1 MTASIQRFNRLKA
14 STAIDIETKAMQNII
29 DSTSKRLAKG
39 KPAGNMT
46 VESDSNWKSRQ
57 TIAAA
62 IACGLFVCSCASPG
76 IKRLDQPLAS
86 SPLVGD
92 LINSNRLTPG
102 TRAVLGGGEQIRAY
116 RRDPAQAISALRED
130 LGPAPT
136 GAERLALIE
145 LCSDTGDRLA
155 DEDSRAAVGYHLAAA
170 ELAFEPAIAAAGSGK
185 SDDAPLAAAY
195 NHSAG
200 RVATIL
206 FNSAYSWNKSATF
219 AGPWKNYRLRYRSSG
234 ASSIDPAEYD
244 SLESADR
251 IELRN
256 YEMERIRSEGIGAA
270 MIVHR
275 KGTDKRREKNPFLS
289 PIGMTVPVNA
299 LLDFGRGGGEVELRL
314 TDLLLTNTVAVRGR
328 KLPAAADL
336 TVPLVVQADYDV
348 DRKAGFKAMTHPDKY
363 LDHTGLYQLEPFRPD
378 QIPIILVHGLMS
390 NPEIWLEALNEL
402 RADPKLRDKYQ
413 LMVFRYSTG
422 FPIVY
427 NSAFLRERLQ
437 QFQER
442 YDPGRRNP
450 HFRQM
455 ILVGHS
461 MGGVLSN
468 AQVRPSGNVFKD
480 FLFDRPIEDLD
491 DLTEEQKR
499 TVRDILIFEA
509 NPNVSRVI
517 CLAAPHR
524 GSNIATSPIGNLGHK
539 LVSFPRE
546 IFMDRSLVDI
556 EGLTEA
562 GREVIEDR
570 PDSVRG
576 LKPGSP
582 VLTAILENPV
592 RDGVAV
598 HSIIGRHKPEQSLE
612 ESSDTVVPYTSAHL
626 DEAVSEKVVHATHT
640 TICKHPEA
648 VEEMRRILYRHA
660 GLGTPRESE

>member
-1 MTASIQRFNRLKA
+1 
-14 STAIDIETKAMQNII
+14 MQNII
-29 DSTSKRLAKG
+29 DFTSTRLAKG

-46 VESDSNWKSRQ
+46 AESGSKRKSRQ
-57 TIAAA
+57 NIAGAV
-62 IACGLFVCSCASPG
+62 ACGLLVCSCASPG

-92 LINSNRLTPG
+92 LVNSNRLTPG
-102 TRAVLGGGEQIRAY
+102 TQAILREGERKRAY

-130 LGPAPT
+130 VGPSPT
-136 GAERLALIE
+136 AAERLALVE
-145 LCSDTGDRLA
+145 LCSDTGHRLT
-155 DEDSRAAVGYHLAAA
+155 DEDSRAAVGYYLAAA

-185 SDDAPLAAAY
+185 STDAPLAAAY

-200 RVATIL
+200 QVATIL
-206 FNSAYSWNKSATF
+206 FNSGHSWSKSATF

-234 ASSIDPAEYD
+234 AASIDPTDYD
-244 SLESADR
+244 SLEAADR

-256 YEMERIRSEGIGAA
+256 YEMERLRSEGIGAA

-275 KGTDKRREKNPFLS
+275 KGTDERREKNPFLS

-299 LLDFGRGGGEVELRL
+299 LLDFGRGGDEVELRL
-314 TDLLLTNTVAVRGR
+314 TDLLLTDAVAVRGR

-378 QIPIILVHGLMS
+378 QIPVILVHGLMS
-390 NPEIWLEALNEL
+390 NPEVWLETLNEL

-413 LMVFRYSTG
+413 LLVFRYSTG

-427 NSAFLRERLQ
+427 NSAFLREWLR
-437 QFQER
+437 QFQAH
-442 YDPGRRNP
+442 YGRRNP
-450 HFRQM
+450 NFRQM
-455 ILVGHS
+455 VLTGHS

-468 AQVRPSGNVFKD
+468 AQVRSSGDVFAD
-480 FLFDRPIEDLD
+480 FLFDRPIEDLE

-499 TVRDILIFEA
+499 TLRDILIFEA

-517 CLAAPHR
+517 CVAAPHR

-539 LVSFPRE
+539 LVRFPRE

-612 ESSDTVVPYTSAHL
+612 ESSDKVVPYPSAHL
-626 DEAVSEKVVHATHT
+626 DEAVSEKVVQATHT

-648 VEEMRRILYRHA
+648 IEEMRRILYRHA
-660 GLGTPRESE
+660 GLGTPE